1 MTAAVAAL
9 PLIRPITDLRTQFN
23 DVCAQATES
32 QEPIILTKNGV
43 PAYVLEDCAAYE
55 AAAQRN
61 RMFLALRE
69 AEIEERY
76 RPEALTAEESDARM
90 PKSSR
95 YGVSTMLD
103 LAWRPRAQLD
113 RESIAIYLG
122 LERGM
127 PQAALD
133 AIKDIDAALETVRT
147 FPDMGGHFTD
157 DHLEHEYRTTLAG
170 PYIIYYR
177 YNATTLTV
185 YRIMHQRQSI
195 DTYSLIEY

>member
-61 RMFLALRE
+61 RMLLALRE

-90 PKSSR
+90 AEIFK
-95 YGVSTMLD
+95 V
-103 LAWRPRAQLD
+103 W
-113 RESIAIYLG
+113 G
-122 LERGM
+122 L
-127 PQAALD
+127 
-133 AIKDIDAALETVRT
+133 
-147 FPDMGGHFTD
+147 
-157 DHLEHEYRTTLAG
+157 
-170 PYIIYYR
+170 YY
-177 YNATTLTV
+177 A
-185 YRIMHQRQSI
+185 
-195 DTYSLIEY
+195 

>member
-90 PKSSR
+90 AEIFKVW
-95 YGVSTMLD
+95 GLTMLD

-133 AIKDIDAALETVRT
+133 AIKGIDAALETVRT
-147 FPDMGGHFTD
+147 FPDAGGHFTD

>member
-1 MTAAVAAL
+1 
-9 PLIRPITDLRTQFN
+9 
-23 DVCAQATES
+23 
-32 QEPIILTKNGV
+32 
-43 PAYVLEDCAAYE
+43 
-55 AAAQRN
+55 
-61 RMFLALRE
+61 
-69 AEIEERY
+69 
-76 RPEALTAEESDARM
+76 
-90 PKSSR
+90 
-95 YGVSTMLD
+95 MLD

-133 AIKDIDAALETVRT
+133 AIKGIDAALETVRT
-147 FPDMGGHFTD
+147 FPDAGGHFTD
-157 DHLEHEYRTTLAG
+157 DHLEHEYRATLAG

-177 YNATTLTV
+177 YNAITLTV

>member
-90 PKSSR
+90 AEIFK
-95 YGVSTMLD
+95 GSTMLD

-133 AIKDIDAALETVRT
+133 AIKGIDAALETVRT
-147 FPDMGGHFTD
+147 FPDAGGHFTD

>member
-90 PKSSR
+90 AEIFKVW
-95 YGVSTMLD
+95 GSTMLD

-122 LERGM
+122 LERGCPRRPSM
-127 PQAALD
+127 
-133 AIKDIDAALETVRT
+133 R
-147 FPDMGGHFTD
+147 
-157 DHLEHEYRTTLAG
+157 
-170 PYIIYYR
+170 
-177 YNATTLTV
+177 
-185 YRIMHQRQSI
+185 
-195 DTYSLIEY
+195 

>member
-1 MTAAVAAL
+1 
-9 PLIRPITDLRTQFN
+9 
-23 DVCAQATES
+23 
-32 QEPIILTKNGV
+32 
-43 PAYVLEDCAAYE
+43 
-55 AAAQRN
+55 
-61 RMFLALRE
+61 
-69 AEIEERY
+69 
-76 RPEALTAEESDARM
+76 
-90 PKSSR
+90 
-95 YGVSTMLD
+95 MLD

-147 FPDMGGHFTD
+147 FPDAGG
-157 DHLEHEYRTTLAG
+157 HLEHEYRTTLAG

>member
-1 MTAAVAAL
+1 
-9 PLIRPITDLRTQFN
+9 
-23 DVCAQATES
+23 
-32 QEPIILTKNGV
+32 
-43 PAYVLEDCAAYE
+43 
-55 AAAQRN
+55 
-61 RMFLALRE
+61 
-69 AEIEERY
+69 
-76 RPEALTAEESDARM
+76 
-90 PKSSR
+90 
-95 YGVSTMLD
+95 MLD

-133 AIKDIDAALETVRT
+133 AIKGIDAALETVRT
-147 FPDMGGHFTD
+147 FPDAGGHFTD

-195 DTYSLIEY
+195 DTYSLIEYQHSIQNQYRLPRYNSKTVDLNQPSTDQTRKNMNQKLGKP